1 MTMSIRE
8 ELANTT
14 VAFTSAEEKIV
25 QVLLADYPMSGLGT
39 ATRLARRA
47 GVSDPSVTRL
57 MSKLGYVGFADFQ
70 ARLLTEV
77 ESRLHSP
84 LLMMEAKRPG
94 GSSEGTALA
103 YFHSVSDSLERTR
116 TAVPVQAYTRAVN
129 LLLESKGQVVLLGG
143 RFSRHIA
150 SMLAGY
156 LLQFRS
162 GVRDIGSLSP
172 ADFDLL
178 IDLGKRDLLVVFDY
192 RRYQSDVVS
201 FAQQAKERGVS
212 ILLFTDVWLSPIS
225 DIADLTMVAAID
237 ANSPFD
243 TLATAV
249 AQMETVFAHALE
261 GHGAGVRKR
270 IEDIEKIRSAN
281 AVTLDTALSSSADDA
296 AKSKTTRK

>member
-94 GSSEGTALA
+94 GSSEGTAPA

-129 LLLESKGQVVLLGG
+129 MLLESKGQVVLLGG